1 MTVEFLAEMDK
12 QRRLQG
18 KRLKD
23 IAKETGLSYS
33 VIRAFSCG
41 SYRGD
46 MEMVAD
52 RVAKCLGIE
61 R

>member
-1 MTVEFLAEMDK
+1 MTLEFLAEMDK

-23 IAKETGLSYS
+23 IAKETGLGYS
-33 VIRAFSCG
+33 TVRAFSCG
-41 SYRGD
+41 AYQGD
-46 MEMVAD
+46 NDMVAD
-52 RVAKCLGIE
+52 KIAKCLGIE

>member
-1 MTVEFLAEMDK
+1 MNTWFLAEMDK

-33 VIRAFSCG
+33 SIRKFSCG
-41 SYRGD
+41 QYKGD
-46 MEMVAD
+46 AAMVAD
-52 RVAKCLGIE
+52 RIAKCVGIE